1 MELNQKLFEKQM
13 KNVKMAS
20 TTLYYFGSAIIYV
33 AIVIFLIVF
42 IKSWGDTAAMAEALF
57 RIEFL
62 GGGIGVVLVFGAYI
76 LQSLRW
82 IALHC
87 AKISESME

>member
-1 MELNQKLFEKQM
+1 MELNRKLFEKQM
-13 KNVKMAS
+13 KNVRMAS
-20 TTLYYFGSAIIYV
+20 TSLYYFGSAIIYG

-42 IKSWGDTAAMAEALF
+42 IKNWGDSAAMGEALF
-57 RIEFL
+57 RIMIL
-62 GGGIGVVLVFGAYI
+62 GGGIGAVLVWLAYI